1 MNTSSTHYVLRPSRL
16 ADLPQI
22 ERIARAAA
30 IGVTSLPE
38 DPERLLEKVRRSLNS
53 FASDVDMPTEEAYF
67 FVLENPASGHIAGVS
82 GITATAGFHDRFYS
96 YRNEIVV
103 HSSRS
108 LGLSNR
114 IHVLHLCHDLSAYS
128 LLTSFYVEPQLE
140 LSAWPQL
147 LSRARLL
154 FMAEHPQRFADRVAA
169 ESPGLCDDAGHCPF
183 WDAVGRRFFNMDYA
197 QAERIAGG
205 RSKSFIAELMPHAPI
220 YVPLL
225 PEQAR
230 LAIGQLHPSAEL
242 PFSIL
247 MDEGFDEN
255 TYVDLFDGGPT
266 VHARLDTLRTPRAS
280 RRLPTRIGAR
290 GTYRFIALNTSAA
303 NPRASVVQGQVDAG
317 HFVMDVRDAQMLE
330 LVEGDELRVAP
341 LDADVIAGGE

>member
-1 MNTSSTHYVLRPSRL
+1 MSRPPPTYVLRPSRL
-16 ADLPQI
+16 ADLSHV

-30 IGVTSLPE
+30 IGVTSLSE
-38 DPERLLEKVRRSLNS
+38 DPERLLEKVRRSIHS
-53 FASDVDMPTEEAYF
+53 FASDVDTPTEEAYF
-67 FVLENPASGHIAGVS
+67 FVLEDPASGHIAGVS

-103 HSSRS
+103 HRSRS

-114 IHVLHLCHDLSAYS
+114 IHALHLCHDLSDYS

-140 LSAWPQL
+140 NTDWPQL

-154 FMAEHPQRFADRVAA
+154 YMTEHPQRFADRVAA

-230 LAIGQLHPSAEL
+230 MAIGQLHPSAEL

-255 TYVDLFDGGPT
+255 TYIDLFDGGPT
-266 VHARLDTLRTPRAS
+266 VHARLDTLRTPRGS
-280 RRLPTRIGAR
+280 RRLPIRISHAGKD
-290 GTYRFIALNTSAA
+290 RFIALSASAA
-303 NPRASVVQGQVDAG
+303 NPRASIVRGRLSGG
-317 HFVMDVRDAQMLE
+317 HFLLSAADAQLLE
-330 LVEGDELRVAP
+330 LVEGDELRIAP
-341 LDADVIAGGE
+341 LDADLIPGGE

>member
-1 MNTSSTHYVLRPSRL
+1 MTTSPSTYVLRPSRL
-16 ADLPQI
+16 SDLPHI

-38 DPERLLEKVRRSLNS
+38 DTDRLLEKVRRSIHS
-53 FASDVDMPTEEAYF
+53 FDSDVDAPTEETYF
-67 FVLENPASGHIAGVS
+67 FVLEETSSGHVAGVS
-82 GITATAGFHDRFYS
+82 GITASAGFHDRFYS

-103 HSSRS
+103 HTSRS
-108 LGLSNR
+108 LDLSNR
-114 IHVLHLCHDLSAYS
+114 IHVLHLCHDLSGYS
-128 LLTSFYVEPQLE
+128 LLTSFYIEPHLE
-140 LSAWPQL
+140 STPWPQL

-154 FMAEHPQRFADRVAA
+154 FMAEHPDRFADRVAA

-205 RSKSFIAELMPHAPI
+205 RSKSFIAELMPQAPI
-220 YVPLL
+220 YVTLL

-266 VHARLDTLRTPRAS
+266 VHARLDTLRTPRSS
-280 RRLPTRIGAR
+280 RRMPVRFGQPVGEL
-290 GTYRFIALNTSAA
+290 FIALNTATS
-303 NPRASVVQGQVDAG
+303 NPRSSIVHGQIRDGV
-317 HFVMDVRDAQMLE
+317 FVISAQDGALLE
-330 LVEGDELRVAP
+330 LVEGDELR
-341 LDADVIAGGE
+341 IASLSATLTGGE